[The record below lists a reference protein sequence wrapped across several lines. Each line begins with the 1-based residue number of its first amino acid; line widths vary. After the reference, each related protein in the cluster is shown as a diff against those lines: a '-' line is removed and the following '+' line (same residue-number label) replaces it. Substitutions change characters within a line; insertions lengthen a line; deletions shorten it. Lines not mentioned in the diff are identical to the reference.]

1 MLLQASINTYKK
13 RFAEYAEILKSF
25 IRTGISLNKGT
36 KRLEEG
42 THRHIF
48 ILLKNGKNFHQSVTH

>member
-42 THRHIF
+42 THRH
-48 ILLKNGKNFHQSVTH
+48 V